1 MSIKYGDLIELG
13 DHRIICGSS
22 NDPEIIKKL
31 VGNQKIS
38 LIFNDIPY
46 GVAVV
51 ESKDHTSKT
60 RYKPIINDQLQSED
74 EYQKFNKEWLEAIK
88 PYLAPKNSF
97 YIFNC
102 DKMVFSLKK
111 ALDESGF
118 RFCQLLIWIKNHS
131 VIGRMDYL
139 PAHELIVYGWFGTHK
154 FYKSKDK
161 SLLFFP
167 KPQKS
172 KLHPTMKPIPLIRH
186 LILNSSQIGD
196 YVFDGF
202 LGSGTT
208 LLAAEQTKRKCLG
221 IELDQDYC
229 QTIINRY
236 QKIKKL

>member
-1 MSIKYGDLIELG
+1 MSINYGDIFELG
-13 DHRIICGSS
+13 EHRLICGSS
-22 NDPEIIKKL
+22 SDPEIIKKL
-31 VGNQKIS
+31 VGDRKIS
-38 LIFNDIPY
+38 LVVNDIPY

-51 ESKDHTSKT
+51 ESKTNMSKT
-60 RYKPIINDQLQSED
+60 KYRPIANDQIQSED
-74 EYQKFNKEWLEAIK
+74 EYQKFNQDWLEAIK

-172 KLHPTMKPIPLIRH
+172 KLHPTMKPVPLIRH

-221 IELDQDYC
+221 IEFDPEYC

>member
-13 DHRIICGSS
+13 KHRLICGSS
-22 NDPEIIKKL
+22 SDPEIIKKL
-31 VGNQKIS
+31 VGDRKIS
-38 LIFNDIPY
+38 LIVNDIPY

-51 ESKDHTSKT
+51 ESKDSTSKT
-60 RYKPIINDQLQSED
+60 KYKPIINDQLQSDE
-74 EYQKFNKEWLEAIK
+74 EYQKFNREWLETIK
-88 PYLAPKNSF
+88 PYLATKNSF

-111 ALDESGF
+111 SLDESGF
-118 RFCQLLIWIKNHS
+118 RFCQLLIWIKNHA
-131 VIGRMDYL
+131 VMGRMDYL
-139 PAHELIVYGWFGTHK
+139 PSHELIVYGWVGSHK

-172 KLHPTMKPIPLIRH
+172 TLHPTMKPIPLIRH

-208 LLAAEQTKRKCLG
+208 LLAADQTKRKCLG
-221 IELDQDYC
+221 VEIDPEYC

-236 QKIKKL
+236 QKLNKI